1 MFSVVACKLLFS
13 RRISITSK
21 WQAQSVQISSKSFL
35 RNMFSKVSS
44 LILTNV
50 LIELLARFL
59 FFLYFGQ
66 TNKASFNCEM
76 LTEQKETLQ
85 LVYSQLLVY
94 FRYLNYY
101 LKTFSHFVANRLVKV
116 SLAWTE
122 YLNMPDYETSSDQC
136 IHEGHRKFNSSI

>member
-1 MFSVVACKLLFS
+1 
-13 RRISITSK
+13 
-21 WQAQSVQISSKSFL
+21 
-35 RNMFSKVSS
+35 MFSKVSS

-116 SLAWTE
+116 SLA
-122 YLNMPDYETSSDQC
+122 
-136 IHEGHRKFNSSI
+136 